1 MYVVALA
8 GGIGAGKSLVAERMR
23 DHGAVTID
31 LDRVAEDLMRPGS
44 AIVDSL
50 VEAFGGTILRED
62 GTLSRSALA
71 EAAFSSKGNTRILDD
86 IVHPAVIEA
95 LVTLVQGMRQADEGV
110 SPEVVVVEIPL
121 IHKVPELIYLF
132 DEVIAITAPKEVR
145 AERAVARGMAFEDVL
160 ARIEV
165 QPTDHERVV
174 LSDTVFSNEGD
185 PAALREL
192 VDRWWDKRAA
202 AGWRSLRGLEQSSR

>member
-8 GGIGAGKSLVAERMR
+8 GGIGAGKSLVAQRMR

-44 AIVDSL
+44 AIVDRL
-50 VEAFGGTILRED
+50 VGAFGAAILRED
-62 GTLSRSALA
+62 GTLSRPALA
-71 EAAFSSKGNTRILDD
+71 EVAFSSKGNTRILDD
-86 IVHPAVIEA
+86 IVHPAVIDA
-95 LVTLVQGMRQADEGV
+95 LVTLINGMRQADDGV

-121 IHKVPELIYLF
+121 IHKVPELIELF

-145 AERAVARGMAFEDVL
+145 AERAVARGMTFEDVL

-185 PAALREL
+185 SAALGGL
-192 VDRWWDKRAA
+192 VDRWWEKRVS